1 MKKRTEIS
9 QKIFQLNMKSRPP
22 IWIHMWLD
30 SLLCSHVMQQIFC
43 WANLQWN
50 CPWGQKHV
58 ETQRDRGAKLT
69 RTTSWLVSQGVP
81 PIPEEWLFSSVIFK
95 KSNILYFNFGYK
107 YDWQIQIV
115 AIFRKKDF
123 WKFSKWPILRNS
135 IFLRF

>member
-1 MKKRTEIS
+1 MDFISPLLMFNIHWVKFANKVHRRSKKRGLLVLNSVEFGLWQISFEIVIMKKRTEIS
-9 QKIFQLNMKSRPP
+9 QEIFQLNMKSRPP

-81 PIPEEWLFSSVIFK
+81 PIPEE
-95 KSNILYFNFGYK
+95 
-107 YDWQIQIV
+107 
-115 AIFRKKDF
+115 
-123 WKFSKWPILRNS
+123 
-135 IFLRF
+135 